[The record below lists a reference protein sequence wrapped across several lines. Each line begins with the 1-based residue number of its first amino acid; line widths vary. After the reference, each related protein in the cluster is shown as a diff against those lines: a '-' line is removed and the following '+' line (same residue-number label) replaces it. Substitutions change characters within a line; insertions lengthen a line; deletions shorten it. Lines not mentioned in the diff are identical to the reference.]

1 PPPPPPSGV
10 LASGHH
16 TPSAPALHHPPHQGP
31 PLFPSSA
38 HPAVPPYPSQATTH
52 HTTLGPGPQH
62 QPSGTGPHC
71 PLPVAGPHLQPQG
84 PNSIPTPTA
93 SGFCPH
99 PGSVALPHGVQ
110 GPQQASPVPG
120 QIPIHRA
127 QVPPTFQN
135 NYHGSGWH

>member
-1 PPPPPPSGV
+1 MTTKDFSK
-10 LASGHH
+10 
-16 TPSAPALHHPPHQGP
+16 TPAAAATPGSRRCPGPPH
-31 PLFPSSA
+31 FPSNA
-38 HPAVPPYPSQATTH
+38 HTSVSSYSSQAPH

-62 QPSGTGPHC
+62 QPAGTGPHC
-71 PLPVAGPHLQPQG
+71 PLPGQGPHIQPQG
-84 PNSIPTPTA
+84 PNSIATPTA

-99 PGSVALPHGVQ
+99 PGSVTLPHGVQ
-110 GPQQASPVPG
+110 GQQQASPVPG